1 MLVIFLFK
9 EPLWVIVFDHTRT
22 VTNPFLLDNLNPLNP
37 PNLARWSAQLS
48 VQFQGRAAWIY
59 HICRPWQKDLRERPF
74 GKRVALLHWSLWLGV
89 LVKYVSVVHSEL
101 YGSWSKYP
109 FHKGPTRSC
118 LVKEATVTFLFLL
131 TELFPYC
138 EICVQTVKTIGETFW
153 IRTV

>member
-59 HICRPWQKDLRERPF
+59 HICRSWQKDLRERPF
-74 GKRVALLHWSLWLGV
+74 GKRVALIHWSLWLGV

-101 YGSWSKYP
+101 YGSWSKISISQRAN
-109 FHKGPTRSC
+109 K
-118 LVKEATVTFLFLL
+118 KLFGERGNSYLFVSFNWAFSLL
-131 TELFPYC
+131 WDLC
-138 EICVQTVKTIGETFW
+138 ANS
-153 IRTV
+153 